1 MNETTQK
8 QSDKELEIQRKLQ
21 ETNEELKALLEA
33 EKQHTAIIGSLS
45 SIFFA
50 MYYIDLE
57 ANSFQEVI
65 SLDSMHHVY
74 GKKGDA
80 RQSLRKMSEMLASEE
95 YRAVMDTFTD
105 FDTIDFRLGKKKI
118 IIQEY
123 VDKMGDWIRCSLI
136 SVERDKDGKN
146 RKVLCGLRQITAEKE
161 TLERQD
167 SLILALSTSYENV
180 YTIEG
185 DTGEAICYRMG
196 QEMSDRY
203 GQKFAIGNYEYNIG
217 LYIEQDVLEE
227 DRHLFDEIR
236 SVSGVNQL
244 LADRRNYYFNYRV
257 FRNGH
262 MQYFQCQIVKPRR
275 ERN

>member
-1 MNETTQK
+1 M
-8 QSDKELEIQRKLQ
+8 
-21 ETNEELKALLEA
+21 
-33 EKQHTAIIGSLS
+33 
-45 SIFFA
+45 
-50 MYYIDLE
+50 
-57 ANSFQEVI
+57 
-65 SLDSMHHVY
+65 SM
-74 GKKGDA
+74 
-80 RQSLRKMSEMLASEE
+80 
-95 YRAVMDTFTD
+95 
-105 FDTIDFRLGKKKI
+105 KKI

-180 YTIEG
+180 YTIDG

-217 LYIEQDVLEE
+217 LYI
-227 DRHLFDEIR
+227 
-236 SVSGVNQL
+236 
-244 LADRRNYYFNYRV
+244 
-257 FRNGH
+257 
-262 MQYFQCQIVKPRR
+262 
-275 ERN
+275 